1 MPLPKQQII
10 ASRSF
15 GEKVTELDDLK
26 EAMGK
31 YVQDAVIRLRA
42 DASLCGCVI
51 AFVQSNPFDSKAPYY
66 SKSLAFEF
74 PEPTDCVLDLIKT
87 AMQLLEHIYKSD
99 VKYKKCGVILTD
111 LIAKQRFTPDL
122 LTDHSKR
129 ESNESLMQTLE
140 AVQARYG
147 KTKLAVGS
155 CYLPQRK
162 WSMNRTHL
170 TQNYFS
176 WQGLLKIGH

>member
-1 MPLPKQQII
+1 
-10 ASRSF
+10 
-15 GEKVTELDDLK
+15 
-26 EAMGK
+26 MGK
-31 YVQDAVIRLRA
+31 YVQDAVISFTA

-51 AFVQSNPFDSKAPYY
+51 AFVQSNPFDSKVPYY

-122 LTDHSKR
+122 LTDHSQR

-147 KTKLAVGS
+147 KTKFSCWQLLLATTKVVHESYPFDPELFQLAGIIKDQ
-155 CYLPQRK
+155 PI
-162 WSMNRTHL
+162 N
-170 TQNYFS
+170 
-176 WQGLLKIGH
+176 